1 MNQSSKL
8 SFTLFHVFLG
18 SKLIFL
24 SCMERSIM
32 FVLILNSMNG
42 LLSNIIIIQ
51 LLTEVNER

>member
-8 SFTLFHVFLG
+8 SFTLLHVFLG
-18 SKLIFL
+18 NKLIFL
-24 SCMERSIM
+24 SCMESSIM

-42 LLSNIIIIQ
+42 LLSNVIIIQ